1 MHGELIVAE
10 KDVEKWSW
18 VSVFSLPD
26 DERLRLYQS
35 IHYQEECVDK
45 PKQQKQAHAA
55 AKLKREE
62 AAALDAGRKQ
72 LKKAALQA
80 LHLTYKR
87 ATSVEQLRG
96 MLSKAAKSESAQ
108 KKVLAQQIAIR
119 KHVNQIAHP
128 VRKGHSSM
136 KAAELQQ
143 LVEEMVEGERYSKP
157 AVVKVEALKPRK
169 ETQFPDSYTRWLDAA
184 RKERAEQ
191 KAQELEAM
199 VADGSFL
206 ALTKRKPSNKNKKKT
221 ATAAKAAR
229 RKAAPA
235 PRQPT
240 AAQATALDG
249 ATFEDDGISWRV
261 LKVEWSDE
269 YESILV
275 YYYDVWGR

>member
-1 MHGELIVAE
+1 MEGV
-10 KDVEKWSW
+10 
-18 VSVFSLPD
+18 
-26 DERLRLYQS
+26 
-35 IHYQEECVDK
+35 
-45 PKQQKQAHAA
+45 
-55 AKLKREE
+55 
-62 AAALDAGRKQ
+62 
-72 LKKAALQA
+72 
-80 LHLTYKR
+80 
-87 ATSVEQLRG
+87 
-96 MLSKAAKSESAQ
+96 
-108 KKVLAQQIAIR
+108 
-119 KHVNQIAHP
+119 
-128 VRKGHSSM
+128 
-136 KAAELQQ
+136 
-143 LVEEMVEGERYSKP
+143 VEGERYSKP

-206 ALTKRKPSNKNKKKT
+206 ALTKRKPSNKNKKK
-221 ATAAKAAR
+221 AAAAAQAAR

-261 LKVEWSDE
+261 LKVEWSGE

-275 YYYDVWGR
+275 YYYDVEAVASRGKAEADLDDEDEDVEASSIKEVLDWIKKTS